1 MMYKNVPVPQQKIS
15 IEISTI
21 RRDLY
26 PNPRSTIFSY
36 EDSLYLAHVSTSRPI
51 DVDVAQA
58 LISKSN
64 VPHTIPAW

>member
-1 MMYKNVPVPQQKIS
+1 MVINVPVPQQKIS
-15 IEISTI
+15 IDTSTI

-36 EDSLYLAHVSTSRPI
+36 DDSLYLAHVSTSKPI

-64 VPHTIPAW
+64 VPHNIPA